1 MIFNE
6 ITAVACPFCSFWS
19 TLLSGT
25 ITSDKLQEELG
36 NARQE
41 LQKLKKTS
49 DSKIEN
55 LRKELQEIKKNFIP
69 LGTTKN
75 VTTKVCKFLIILVK

>member
-1 MIFNE
+1 MKAE
-6 ITAVACPFCSFWS
+6 IA
-19 TLLSGT
+19 
-25 ITSDKLQEELG
+25 KLQEELG

-41 LQKLKKTS
+41 LQILKNKNKTS

-55 LRKELQEIKKNFIP
+55 LRKELQEIKKTLTP

-75 VTTKVCKFLIILVK
+75 ATTKVCKFL

>member
-1 MIFNE
+1 MKAE
-6 ITAVACPFCSFWS
+6 IA
-19 TLLSGT
+19 
-25 ITSDKLQEELG
+25 KLQEELG

-41 LQKLKKTS
+41 LQILKNKNKTS

-55 LRKELQEIKKNFIP
+55 LRKELQEIKKNLTP

-75 VTTKVCKFLIILVK
+75 VTTKVCKFL